1 MRVLIVFDKLWE
13 TMKARGITKYRLREK
28 YHIEQK
34 TLNRLKEN
42 DNVETKTLDKL
53 CEILDCS
60 LEDIATYVK
69 TDKTPVNEEKTSNT

>member
-1 MRVLIVFDKLWE
+1 
-13 TMKARGITKYRLREK
+13 MKSKGITKYKLREK

-42 DNVETKTLDKL
+42 DNVETKTLDRL

-60 LEDIATYVK
+60 LEDVATYVK
-69 TDKTPVNEEKTSNT
+69 TGDNP